1 MSTPELPAD
10 WPAAEYSQFLV
21 ADGLRWHV
29 QIRGSGPDLLLLHGT
44 GASSH
49 SWVPIAPLLERH
61 FRLIA
66 LDLPGQGFTQ
76 MAPPE
81 QCSLPGMSLAI
92 ARLLE
97 VLESD
102 PAILVG
108 HSAGAAI
115 ASSLCL
121 RGAVNPAAVV
131 SINGAM
137 LPFGRAAAPVFNR
150 AARFLADSPVFTQMV
165 ALHAVPRKPVER
177 MLRQTGSKTPPEMIR
192 CYREL
197 LGSSRHVA
205 ATLRMM
211 ANWDLGPLE
220 SNLDRLNPPLYLLV
234 CDGDS
239 VVQPAQGEE
248 LARRLVNASLRRVPG
263 LGHLGHEEQ
272 PGWFAEQIVMI
283 GKEQCV
289 LEID

>member
-1 MSTPELPAD
+1 MKALELPPD
-10 WPAAEYSQFLV
+10 WPAAQYSHFV
-21 ADGLRWHV
+21 EADGLRWHV
-29 QIRGSGPDLLLLHGT
+29 QVRGSGPDLLLLHGT

-49 SWVPIAPLLERH
+49 SWAPLAPLLERH

-66 LDLPGQGFTQ
+66 PDLPGQGFTE

-81 QCSLPGMSLAI
+81 QCSLPGMSQAI
-92 ARLLE
+92 AKLLE
-97 VLESD
+97 VLGAK
-102 PAILVG
+102 PALVVG

-121 RGAVNPAAVV
+121 RGAINPKAVI

-150 AARFLADSPVFTQMV
+150 AARFLADSPRFTQIV
-165 ALHAVPRKPVER
+165 ALHAVLRKPVER
-177 MLRQTGSKTPPEMIR
+177 MLRQTGSKTPPEMVR

-211 ANWDLGPLE
+211 ANWDLAPLE
-220 SNLDRLNPPLYLLV
+220 SNLDRLNPALYLLV
-234 CDGDS
+234 CDNDL
-239 VVQPAQGEE
+239 VVQPVQGEE
-248 LARRLVNASLRRVPG
+248 LAGRLPRASLQRVPG
-263 LGHLGHEEQ
+263 LGHLGHEER
-272 PGWFAEQIVMI
+272 PEWFAERIMAI
-283 GKEQCV
+283 AGEQG
-289 LEID
+289 LQ